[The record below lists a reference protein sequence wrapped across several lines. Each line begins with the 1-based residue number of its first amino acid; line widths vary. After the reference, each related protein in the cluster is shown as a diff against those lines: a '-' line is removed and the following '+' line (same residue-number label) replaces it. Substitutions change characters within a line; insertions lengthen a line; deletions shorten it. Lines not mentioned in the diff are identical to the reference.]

1 MKIDSPSSITSRE
14 ASIRLEWIST
24 RILPGV
30 AVLLLSIPLCQWAD
44 SILPDDIVPVY
55 VIYMMSVTVLWST
68 YMAVQYAFV
77 GIALTW
83 KNKTHA
89 CTNQTATNEST
100 AQKPVFLLEAM
111 PIINESENID
121 TICKVETIEEIS
133 EAEVVEDVCVAETE
147 ELTKEN
153 HASSTYQQGIDD
165 FYQSQA
171 ESQKKKLDTIHEYL
185 LYIMSPFVYEE
196 DMDEF
201 CTDLLRFAMNHNYR
215 PEVEWKRYKTKL
227 SSFDVRHMVWSIA
240 TRLGLGKGKVYSND
254 DCACYI
260 ERRFASLCVT
270 ASGEQEPDCHIQQ
283 RPDSL
288 RLPWERRTAVSY
300 SFATGWRERLKLI
313 SLTNPASKHKHHITG
328 HIRYKTLVWLYC
340 VYTFLVINLT
350 QNTAKISTVIHYTYV
365 FDVIKIHFKNLF

>member
-77 GIALTW
+77 GMV
-83 KNKTHA
+83 
-89 CTNQTATNEST
+89 QTRKAKDKVTMENSNPHEEDGQ
-100 AQKPVFLLEAM
+100 APVFLLEAM
-111 PIINESENID
+111 SIVAESNVNESVCD
-121 TICKVETIEEIS
+121 
-133 EAEVVEDVCVAETE
+133 AEVVEEIAEKTTITDSKVISEEVNPVNEPCTVATAP
-147 ELTKEN
+147 
-153 HASSTYQQGIDD
+153 ASSTYQQGIDD

-185 LYIMSPFVYEE
+185 LYIMSPFIYEE

-201 CTDLLRFAMNHNYR
+201 CTDLLRFAMDHNYR
-215 PEVEWKRYKTKL
+215 PEVEWKRYKKKL
-227 SSFDVRHMVWSIA
+227 SSFDVRHLVWSIA
-240 TRLGLGKGKVYSND
+240 IRLGLGKGKVYSND

-260 ERRFASLCVT
+260 ECRFASLVYNTISIPFAIKSTRRSAICECRPIFT
-270 ASGEQEPDCHIQQ
+270 FGHETTTDCLAF
-283 RPDSL
+283 DKS
-288 RLPWERRTAVSY
+288 
-300 SFATGWRERLKLI
+300 
-313 SLTNPASKHKHHITG
+313 
-328 HIRYKTLVWLYC
+328 
-340 VYTFLVINLT
+340 VINGDS
-350 QNTAKISTVIHYTYV
+350 K
-365 FDVIKIHFKNLF
+365 F

>member
-44 SILPDDIVPVY
+44 SNLPDDIVPVGI
-55 VIYMMSVTVLWST
+55 IYMMSVIVLWSM

-77 GIALTW
+77 GIAQTW
-83 KNKTHA
+83 KTKTHA
-89 CTNQTATNEST
+89 CNNQTATDEST
-100 AQKPVFLLEAM
+100 AQKPVSLLEAM
-111 PIINESENID
+111 PVVAASNVNESVCDAEM
-121 TICKVETIEEIS
+121 VEEITEKTTVTDSKVIS
-133 EAEVVEDVCVAETE
+133 EEANPD
-147 ELTKEN
+147 KEPST
-153 HASSTYQQGIDD
+153 ASTAPVSSTYQQGIDD

-201 CTDLLRFAMNHNYR
+201 CTDLLRFAMDYNYR

-227 SSFDVRHMVWSIA
+227 SSFDVRHLVWSIA
-240 TRLGLGKGKVYSND
+240 IRLGLGKGKVYSND

-270 ASGEQEPDCHIQQ
+270 ASGEPLSH
-283 RPDSL
+283 STL
-288 RLPWERRTAVSY
+288 R
-300 SFATGWRERLKLI
+300 
-313 SLTNPASKHKHHITG
+313 
-328 HIRYKTLVWLYC
+328 
-340 VYTFLVINLT
+340 NLT
-350 QNTAKISTVIHYTYV
+350 VTSNSDQIHC
-365 FDVIKIHFKNLF
+365 DIQGADGLLFHIPSQLGLEKD

>member
-77 GIALTW
+77 GIA
-83 KNKTHA
+83 
-89 CTNQTATNEST
+89 QTRKAKDKVSIDNSNSHEEDGQT
-100 AQKPVFLLEAM
+100 PVFLLEAM
-111 PIINESENID
+111 PIVAESNVNESVCD
-121 TICKVETIEEIS
+121 
-133 EAEVVEDVCVAETE
+133 AEVVEEIAEKTTITDSKVISEEVNPVNEPSTVATAP
-147 ELTKEN
+147 
-153 HASSTYQQGIDD
+153 ASSTYQQGIDD

-171 ESQKKKLDTIHEYL
+171 ESQKRKLDTIHEYL

-201 CTDLLRFAMNHNYR
+201 CTDLLRFAMDHNYR

-227 SSFDVRHMVWSIA
+227 SSFDVRHLVWSIA
-240 TRLGLGKGKVYSND
+240 IRLGLGKGKVYSND

-260 ERRFASLCVT
+260 ECRFASLCVT
-270 ASGEQEPDCHIQQ
+270 VCGEPLSH
-283 RPDSL
+283 STL
-288 RLPWERRTAVSY
+288 R
-300 SFATGWRERLKLI
+300 
-313 SLTNPASKHKHHITG
+313 
-328 HIRYKTLVWLYC
+328 
-340 VYTFLVINLT
+340 NLT
-350 QNTAKISTVIHYTYV
+350 VTSNSDQIHC
-365 FDVIKIHFKNLF
+365 DIQGADGLLFHIPSQLGVEKG

>member
-44 SILPDDIVPVY
+44 SNLPDGIVPVSIIY
-55 VIYMMSVTVLWST
+55 LMIVIILWST
-68 YMAVQYAFV
+68 YMAMQYAFV
-77 GIALTW
+77 GIA
-83 KNKTHA
+83 
-89 CTNQTATNEST
+89 QTRKAKDKVSIDNSNSHEEDGQT
-100 AQKPVFLLEAM
+100 PVFLLEAI
-111 PIINESENID
+111 PIIADSNGTESVCD
-121 TICKVETIEEIS
+121 
-133 EAEVVEDVCVAETE
+133 AEVVEEIAEKTTVTDSEVIAE
-147 ELTKEN
+147 EANPDKEPSIVS
-153 HASSTYQQGIDD
+153 AAPISSTYQQGIDD

-201 CTDLLRFAMNHNYR
+201 CTDLLRFAMDHNYR

-260 ERRFASLCVT
+260 ERRFASLCIT
-270 ASGEQEPDCHIQQ
+270 ACGEPLSHNT
-283 RPDSL
+283 L
-288 RLPWERRTAVSY
+288 R
-300 SFATGWRERLKLI
+300 
-313 SLTNPASKHKHHITG
+313 
-328 HIRYKTLVWLYC
+328 
-340 VYTFLVINLT
+340 NLT
-350 QNTAKISTVIHYTYV
+350 VTSNSDQIHCDYPGK
-365 FDVIKIHFKNLF
+365 DGLLFHIPLQLGGEKG

>member
-30 AVLLLSIPLCQWAD
+30 AVFLLSIPLCQWAD
-44 SILPDDIVPVY
+44 SNLPDGIIPVSIIYLMIV
-55 VIYMMSVTVLWST
+55 IILWSM

-77 GIALTW
+77 GIAQTR
-83 KNKTHA
+83 KNKTHS
-89 CTNQTATNEST
+89 CNNQTATNEST

-111 PIINESENID
+111 PMVAESNVNESVCD
-121 TICKVETIEEIS
+121 
-133 EAEVVEDVCVAETE
+133 AEVVEEIVEKTTVTDSKVISEETKPGNE
-147 ELTKEN
+147 PSTVSAAS
-153 HASSTYQQGIDD
+153 ASSTYQQGIDD

-201 CTDLLRFAMNHNYR
+201 CTDLLRFAMDHNYR

-227 SSFDVRHMVWSIA
+227 SSFDVRHLVWSIA
-240 TRLGLGKGKVYSND
+240 IRLGLGKGKVYSND

-270 ASGEQEPDCHIQQ
+270 ASGEPLSH
-283 RPDSL
+283 STL
-288 RLPWERRTAVSY
+288 R
-300 SFATGWRERLKLI
+300 
-313 SLTNPASKHKHHITG
+313 
-328 HIRYKTLVWLYC
+328 
-340 VYTFLVINLT
+340 NLT
-350 QNTAKISTVIHYTYV
+350 VTSNSDQIHC
-365 FDVIKIHFKNLF
+365 DIQGEDGLLFHIPSQLGVEKDRR

>member
-44 SILPDDIVPVY
+44 SNLPDGIIPVSIIYLMIV
-55 VIYMMSVTVLWST
+55 IILWSM
-68 YMAVQYAFV
+68 YMAIQYAIA
-77 GIALTW
+77 GIAQAW

-89 CTNQTATNEST
+89 CNNQTATNEST

-111 PIINESENID
+111 PMVAESNVNESVCD
-121 TICKVETIEEIS
+121 
-133 EAEVVEDVCVAETE
+133 AEVVEEIAEKTTITDSKVISEEVNPVNEPCTVATAP
-147 ELTKEN
+147 
-153 HASSTYQQGIDD
+153 ASSTYQQGIDD

-185 LYIMSPFVYEE
+185 LYIMSPFIYEE

-201 CTDLLRFAMNHNYR
+201 CTDLLRFAMDHNYR
-215 PEVEWKRYKTKL
+215 PEVEWKKFKTKL
-227 SSFDVRHMVWSIA
+227 SSFDVRHLVWSIA
-240 TRLGLGKGKVYSND
+240 IRLGLGKGKVYSND

-270 ASGEQEPDCHIQQ
+270 ASGEPLSH
-283 RPDSL
+283 STL
-288 RLPWERRTAVSY
+288 R
-300 SFATGWRERLKLI
+300 
-313 SLTNPASKHKHHITG
+313 
-328 HIRYKTLVWLYC
+328 
-340 VYTFLVINLT
+340 NLT
-350 QNTAKISTVIHYTYV
+350 VTSNSDQIHC
-365 FDVIKIHFKNLF
+365 DIQGADGLLFHIPSQLGIEKD

>member
-30 AVLLLSIPLCQWAD
+30 AVLLLSIPFCQWAD
-44 SILPDDIVPVY
+44 SNLPDGIVPVF
-55 VIYMMSVTVLWST
+55 VIYMMIVIVLWT
-68 YMAVQYAFV
+68 IYLAMQYAFV
-77 GIALTW
+77 GIAQTR
-83 KNKTHA
+83 KTKTHA
-89 CTNQTATNEST
+89 CDNQTATNETT
-100 AQKPVFLLEAM
+100 AQKPVFLLEAKS
-111 PIINESENID
+111 IVAESNGTESVCD
-121 TICKVETIEEIS
+121 
-133 EAEVVEDVCVAETE
+133 AEVVEEIVEKTTVTDSKVISEETNPGNE
-147 ELTKEN
+147 PSTVSAAS
-153 HASSTYQQGIDD
+153 ASSTYQQGIDD

-201 CTDLLRFAMNHNYR
+201 CTDLLRFATDHNYR

-227 SSFDVRHMVWSIA
+227 SSFDVRHLVWSIA

-270 ASGEQEPDCHIQQ
+270 ASGEPLSH
-283 RPDSL
+283 STL
-288 RLPWERRTAVSY
+288 R
-300 SFATGWRERLKLI
+300 
-313 SLTNPASKHKHHITG
+313 
-328 HIRYKTLVWLYC
+328 
-340 VYTFLVINLT
+340 NLT
-350 QNTAKISTVIHYTYV
+350 VTSNSDQIHC
-365 FDVIKIHFKNLF
+365 DIQGADGLLFHIPSQLGVEKG

>member
-14 ASIRLEWIST
+14 ASTRLEWIST

-77 GIALTW
+77 GIA
-83 KNKTHA
+83 
-89 CTNQTATNEST
+89 QTRKAKDKVSIDNSNSHEEDGQT
-100 AQKPVFLLEAM
+100 PVFLLEAM
-111 PIINESENID
+111 PIVAESNVNESVCD
-121 TICKVETIEEIS
+121 
-133 EAEVVEDVCVAETE
+133 AEVVEEIAEKTTITDSMVISEEVNPVNEPSTVATAP
-147 ELTKEN
+147 
-153 HASSTYQQGIDD
+153 ASSTYQQGIDD

-171 ESQKKKLDTIHEYL
+171 ESQKRKLDTIHEYL

-201 CTDLLRFAMNHNYR
+201 CTDLLRFAMDHNYR

-270 ASGEQEPDCHIQQ
+270 ASGEPLSHNT
-283 RPDSL
+283 L
-288 RLPWERRTAVSY
+288 R
-300 SFATGWRERLKLI
+300 
-313 SLTNPASKHKHHITG
+313 
-328 HIRYKTLVWLYC
+328 
-340 VYTFLVINLT
+340 NLT
-350 QNTAKISTVIHYTYV
+350 VTSNSDQIHCDYPGK
-365 FDVIKIHFKNLF
+365 DGLLFHIPLQLGGEKG

>member
-44 SILPDDIVPVY
+44 SNLPNGIVPAY
-55 VIYMMSVTVLWST
+55 IIYIMIVIVLWSM

-77 GIALTW
+77 GIV
-83 KNKTHA
+83 
-89 CTNQTATNEST
+89 QTRKAKDKVSIGNNNPHEEDGQT
-100 AQKPVFLLEAM
+100 PVFLLEAK
-111 PIINESENID
+111 PFSNEPEDINPVGY
-121 TICKVETIEEIS
+121 VETFSNNITETEVAEEIAVTDNKVIS
-133 EAEVVEDVCVAETE
+133 EEVSPDNEQSTVPT
-147 ELTKEN
+147 TP
-153 HASSTYQQGIDD
+153 ASATYQQGIDD

-201 CTDLLRFAMNHNYR
+201 CTDLLRFAMDHNYR
-215 PEVEWKRYKTKL
+215 PEVEWKRYKKKL
-227 SSFDVRHMVWSIA
+227 SSFDVRHLVWSIA

-270 ASGEQEPDCHIQQ
+270 VSGEPLSH
-283 RPDSL
+283 STL
-288 RLPWERRTAVSY
+288 R
-300 SFATGWRERLKLI
+300 
-313 SLTNPASKHKHHITG
+313 
-328 HIRYKTLVWLYC
+328 
-340 VYTFLVINLT
+340 NLT
-350 QNTAKISTVIHYTYV
+350 VTSNSDQIHC
-365 FDVIKIHFKNLF
+365 DIQGADGLLFHIPSQLGLEKD

>member
-1 MKIDSPSSITSRE
+1 MKIDSPSSITPRE

-44 SILPDDIVPVY
+44 SNLPDDIVPVSIIY
-55 VIYMMSVTVLWST
+55 LMIVIILWST
-68 YMAVQYAFV
+68 YMAMQYAFV
-77 GIALTW
+77 GIAQT
-83 KNKTHA
+83 KKAKTHA
-89 CTNQTATNEST
+89 CNNETATNAST
-100 AQKPVFLLEAM
+100 AQKPVFLLEAI

-121 TICKVETIEEIS
+121 TICEVETAEEIN
-133 EAEVVEDVCVAETE
+133 ETEVVEEVCAEDTE
-147 ELTKEN
+147 VLPKEN
-153 HASSTYQQGIDD
+153 HASATYQQGIDD

-201 CTDLLRFAMNHNYR
+201 CTDLLRFAMDHNYR
-215 PEVEWKRYKTKL
+215 PEVEWKRFKTKL
-227 SSFDVRHMVWSIA
+227 SSFDVRHLVWSIA

-270 ASGEQEPDCHIQQ
+270 ASGEPLSH
-283 RPDSL
+283 STL
-288 RLPWERRTAVSY
+288 R
-300 SFATGWRERLKLI
+300 
-313 SLTNPASKHKHHITG
+313 
-328 HIRYKTLVWLYC
+328 
-340 VYTFLVINLT
+340 NLT
-350 QNTAKISTVIHYTYV
+350 VTSNSDQIHC
-365 FDVIKIHFKNLF
+365 DIQGEDGLLFHIPSQLGVEKG

>member
-14 ASIRLEWIST
+14 ASVRLEWIST

-44 SILPDDIVPVY
+44 SNLPDGIVPVSIIY
-55 VIYMMSVTVLWST
+55 LMIVIILWST

-77 GIALTW
+77 GIAQTR
-83 KNKTHA
+83 KNKTHS
-89 CTNQTATNEST
+89 CNNQTATNEST

-111 PIINESENID
+111 PMVAESNVNESVCD
-121 TICKVETIEEIS
+121 
-133 EAEVVEDVCVAETE
+133 AEVVEEIVEKTTVTDSKVISEETKPGNE
-147 ELTKEN
+147 PSTVSAAS
-153 HASSTYQQGIDD
+153 ASSTYQQGIDD

-201 CTDLLRFAMNHNYR
+201 CTDLLRFAMDHNYR
-215 PEVEWKRYKTKL
+215 PEVEWKRFKTKL
-227 SSFDVRHMVWSIA
+227 SSFDVRHLVWSIA
-240 TRLGLGKGKVYSND
+240 IRLGLGKGKVYSND

-270 ASGEQEPDCHIQQ
+270 ASGEPLSH
-283 RPDSL
+283 STL
-288 RLPWERRTAVSY
+288 R
-300 SFATGWRERLKLI
+300 
-313 SLTNPASKHKHHITG
+313 
-328 HIRYKTLVWLYC
+328 
-340 VYTFLVINLT
+340 NLT
-350 QNTAKISTVIHYTYV
+350 VTSNSDQIHC
-365 FDVIKIHFKNLF
+365 DIQGEDGLLFHIPSQLGVEKDRR

>member
-1 MKIDSPSSITSRE
+1 MKIDSPSSITPCE

-44 SILPDDIVPVY
+44 SNLPDGIVPVSIIY
-55 VIYMMSVTVLWST
+55 LMIVIILWSM
-68 YMAVQYAFV
+68 YLAVQYAFV
-77 GIALTW
+77 GIAQTR

-89 CTNQTATNEST
+89 CNNQTATNEST

-111 PIINESENID
+111 PMVAESNVNESVCDAEM
-121 TICKVETIEEIS
+121 VEEIAEKTTVTDSKVIS
-133 EAEVVEDVCVAETE
+133 EEANPDKEPSTVSVAP
-147 ELTKEN
+147 
-153 HASSTYQQGIDD
+153 ASSTYQQGIDD

-201 CTDLLRFAMNHNYR
+201 CTDLLRFAMDHNYR
-215 PEVEWKRYKTKL
+215 PEVEWKRFKTKL
-227 SSFDVRHMVWSIA
+227 SSFDVRHLVWSIA
-240 TRLGLGKGKVYSND
+240 IRLGLGKGKIYSND

-270 ASGEQEPDCHIQQ
+270 ASGEPLSH
-283 RPDSL
+283 STL
-288 RLPWERRTAVSY
+288 R
-300 SFATGWRERLKLI
+300 
-313 SLTNPASKHKHHITG
+313 
-328 HIRYKTLVWLYC
+328 
-340 VYTFLVINLT
+340 NLT
-350 QNTAKISTVIHYTYV
+350 VTSNSDQIHC
-365 FDVIKIHFKNLF
+365 DIQGADGLLFHIPSQLGVEKG

>member
-44 SILPDDIVPVY
+44 SNLPDDIVPVGI
-55 VIYMMSVTVLWST
+55 IYMMSVIVLWSM

-77 GIALTW
+77 GIAQTW
-83 KNKTHA
+83 KTKTHA
-89 CTNQTATNEST
+89 CNNQTATDEST
-100 AQKPVFLLEAM
+100 AQKPVSLLEAM
-111 PIINESENID
+111 PVVAASNVNESVCDAEM
-121 TICKVETIEEIS
+121 VEEIAEKTTVTDSKVIS
-133 EAEVVEDVCVAETE
+133 EEANPD
-147 ELTKEN
+147 KEPST
-153 HASSTYQQGIDD
+153 ASTAPVSSTYQQGIDD

-201 CTDLLRFAMNHNYR
+201 CTDLLRFAMDHNYR

-227 SSFDVRHMVWSIA
+227 SSFDVCHLVWSIA
-240 TRLGLGKGKVYSND
+240 IRLGLGKGKVYSND

-270 ASGEQEPDCHIQQ
+270 ASGEPLSH
-283 RPDSL
+283 STL
-288 RLPWERRTAVSY
+288 R
-300 SFATGWRERLKLI
+300 
-313 SLTNPASKHKHHITG
+313 
-328 HIRYKTLVWLYC
+328 
-340 VYTFLVINLT
+340 NLT
-350 QNTAKISTVIHYTYV
+350 VTSNSDQIHC
-365 FDVIKIHFKNLF
+365 DIQGADGLLFHIPSQLGLEKD

>member
-44 SILPDDIVPVY
+44 SILPDGIVPVY
-55 VIYMMSVTVLWST
+55 VIYMMSVTVLWSM

-77 GIALTW
+77 GIA
-83 KNKTHA
+83 
-89 CTNQTATNEST
+89 QTRKAKINDTTDNNNPREEDGQT
-100 AQKPVFLLEAM
+100 PVFLLEAK
-111 PIINESENID
+111 PFSNEPEDINPVGY
-121 TICKVETIEEIS
+121 VETFSNNITETEVTEEIAVTDNKVIS
-133 EAEVVEDVCVAETE
+133 DDETPDNE
-147 ELTKEN
+147 PS
-153 HASSTYQQGIDD
+153 AVSAASPSSTYQQGIDD

-196 DMDEF
+196 DMAEF
-201 CTDLLRFAMNHNYR
+201 CTDLLSFAMDHNYR

-260 ERRFASLCVT
+260 ERRFASLCMT
-270 ASGEQEPDCHIQQ
+270 ACGEPLSHNT
-283 RPDSL
+283 L
-288 RLPWERRTAVSY
+288 R
-300 SFATGWRERLKLI
+300 
-313 SLTNPASKHKHHITG
+313 
-328 HIRYKTLVWLYC
+328 
-340 VYTFLVINLT
+340 NLT
-350 QNTAKISTVIHYTYV
+350 VTSNSDQIHCDYPGK
-365 FDVIKIHFKNLF
+365 DGLLFHIPLQLGGEKG

>member
-44 SILPDDIVPVY
+44 SNLPDGIVPVSIIY
-55 VIYMMSVTVLWST
+55 LMIVIILWSM

-77 GIALTW
+77 GIA
-83 KNKTHA
+83 
-89 CTNQTATNEST
+89 QTRKAKDKVTMENSNPHEEDGQ
-100 AQKPVFLLEAM
+100 APVFLLEAM
-111 PIINESENID
+111 PIVAESNG
-121 TICKVETIEEIS
+121 IES
-133 EAEVVEDVCVAETE
+133 VCDAEVVEEIVEKTTVTDSKVISE
-147 ELTKEN
+147 EANPDNEPSAVSAAS
-153 HASSTYQQGIDD
+153 ASSTYQQGIDD

-201 CTDLLRFAMNHNYR
+201 CTDLLRFAMDHNYR

-270 ASGEQEPDCHIQQ
+270 ASGEPLSHNT
-283 RPDSL
+283 L
-288 RLPWERRTAVSY
+288 R
-300 SFATGWRERLKLI
+300 
-313 SLTNPASKHKHHITG
+313 
-328 HIRYKTLVWLYC
+328 
-340 VYTFLVINLT
+340 NLT
-350 QNTAKISTVIHYTYV
+350 VTSNSDQIHCDYPGK
-365 FDVIKIHFKNLF
+365 DGLLFHIPSQLGCVCP

>member
-14 ASIRLEWIST
+14 ASVRLEWIST

-44 SILPDDIVPVY
+44 SILPDGIVPVSI
-55 VIYMMSVTVLWST
+55 IYMMSVIVLWSM

-77 GIALTW
+77 GIAQTW
-83 KNKTHA
+83 KTKTHA
-89 CTNQTATNEST
+89 CNNQTATDEST
-100 AQKPVFLLEAM
+100 AQKPVSLLEAM
-111 PIINESENID
+111 PVVAASNVNESVCDAEM
-121 TICKVETIEEIS
+121 VEEIAEKTTVTDSKVIS
-133 EAEVVEDVCVAETE
+133 EEANPD
-147 ELTKEN
+147 KEPST
-153 HASSTYQQGIDD
+153 ASTAPVSSTYQQGIDD

-201 CTDLLRFAMNHNYR
+201 CTDLLRFAMDHNYR

-227 SSFDVRHMVWSIA
+227 SSFDVRHLVWSIA
-240 TRLGLGKGKVYSND
+240 IRLGLGKGKVYSND

-270 ASGEQEPDCHIQQ
+270 ASGEPLSH
-283 RPDSL
+283 STL
-288 RLPWERRTAVSY
+288 R
-300 SFATGWRERLKLI
+300 
-313 SLTNPASKHKHHITG
+313 
-328 HIRYKTLVWLYC
+328 
-340 VYTFLVINLT
+340 NLT
-350 QNTAKISTVIHYTYV
+350 VTSNSDQIHC
-365 FDVIKIHFKNLF
+365 DIQGADGLLFHIPSQLGLEKD

>member
-30 AVLLLSIPLCQWAD
+30 AVLLLSIPLSQWAD
-44 SILPDDIVPVY
+44 SILPDGIVPVSIIY
-55 VIYMMSVTVLWST
+55 LMIVIILWSM

-77 GIALTW
+77 GIAQTR
-83 KNKTHA
+83 KTKDKVSIDDSNPHEEDG
-89 CTNQTATNEST
+89 QT
-100 AQKPVFLLEAM
+100 PVFLLEAM
-111 PIINESENID
+111 PIINKSENID
-121 TICKVETIEEIS
+121 TICEVETSEEIN
-133 EAEVVEDVCVAETE
+133 ETEIVEDVCAEDTE
-147 ELTKEN
+147 VLAKDN
-153 HASSTYQQGIDD
+153 HASATYQQGIDD

-201 CTDLLRFAMNHNYR
+201 CTDLLRFAMDHNYR

-227 SSFDVRHMVWSIA
+227 SSFDVRHLVWSIA
-240 TRLGLGKGKVYSND
+240 IRLGLGKGKVYSND

-270 ASGEQEPDCHIQQ
+270 ASGEPLSH
-283 RPDSL
+283 STL
-288 RLPWERRTAVSY
+288 R
-300 SFATGWRERLKLI
+300 
-313 SLTNPASKHKHHITG
+313 
-328 HIRYKTLVWLYC
+328 
-340 VYTFLVINLT
+340 NLT
-350 QNTAKISTVIHYTYV
+350 VTSNSDQIHC
-365 FDVIKIHFKNLF
+365 DIQGEDGLLFHIPSQLGIEKD

>member
-1 MKIDSPSSITSRE
+1 MKIDSPSSITSSE

-44 SILPDDIVPVY
+44 SNLPDGIVPVSIIY
-55 VIYMMSVTVLWST
+55 LMIVIILWSI

-77 GIALTW
+77 GMVQTR
-83 KNKTHA
+83 KTKDKVTMENSNPHEEDG
-89 CTNQTATNEST
+89 QT
-100 AQKPVFLLEAM
+100 PVFLLEAM
-111 PIINESENID
+111 PIINKSENID
-121 TICKVETIEEIS
+121 TICEVETSEEIN
-133 EAEVVEDVCVAETE
+133 ETEIVEDVCAEDTE
-147 ELTKEN
+147 VLAKDN
-153 HASSTYQQGIDD
+153 HASATYQQGIDD

-201 CTDLLRFAMNHNYR
+201 CTDLLRFAMDHNYR

-227 SSFDVRHMVWSIA
+227 SSFDVRHLVWSIA

-260 ERRFASLCVT
+260 EHRFASLCVT
-270 ASGEQEPDCHIQQ
+270 ASGEPLSH
-283 RPDSL
+283 STL
-288 RLPWERRTAVSY
+288 R
-300 SFATGWRERLKLI
+300 
-313 SLTNPASKHKHHITG
+313 
-328 HIRYKTLVWLYC
+328 
-340 VYTFLVINLT
+340 NLT
-350 QNTAKISTVIHYTYV
+350 VTSNSDQIHC
-365 FDVIKIHFKNLF
+365 DSQGEDGLLFHIPSQLGIEKD

>member
-44 SILPDDIVPVY
+44 SNLPDGIVPVSIIY
-55 VIYMMSVTVLWST
+55 LMIVIILWST

-77 GIALTW
+77 GIAQTR

-89 CTNQTATNEST
+89 CNNQTATDEST
-100 AQKPVFLLEAM
+100 AQKPVSLLEAM
-111 PIINESENID
+111 PVVAASNVNESVCDAEM
-121 TICKVETIEEIS
+121 VEEIAEKTTVTDSKVIS
-133 EAEVVEDVCVAETE
+133 EEANPD
-147 ELTKEN
+147 KEPST
-153 HASSTYQQGIDD
+153 ASTAPVSSTYQQGIDD

-201 CTDLLRFAMNHNYR
+201 CTDLLRFAMDHNYR

-227 SSFDVRHMVWSIA
+227 SSFDVRHLVWSIA
-240 TRLGLGKGKVYSND
+240 IRLGLGKGKVYSND

-270 ASGEQEPDCHIQQ
+270 ASGEPLSH
-283 RPDSL
+283 STL
-288 RLPWERRTAVSY
+288 R
-300 SFATGWRERLKLI
+300 
-313 SLTNPASKHKHHITG
+313 
-328 HIRYKTLVWLYC
+328 
-340 VYTFLVINLT
+340 NLT
-350 QNTAKISTVIHYTYV
+350 VTSNSDQIHC
-365 FDVIKIHFKNLF
+365 DIQGADGLLFHIPSQLGIEKD